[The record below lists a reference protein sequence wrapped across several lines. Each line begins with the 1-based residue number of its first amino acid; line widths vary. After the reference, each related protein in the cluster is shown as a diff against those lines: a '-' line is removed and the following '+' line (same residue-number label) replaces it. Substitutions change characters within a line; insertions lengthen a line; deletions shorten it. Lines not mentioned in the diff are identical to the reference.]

1 MTVTLH
7 LGDCLEVLPTLS
19 TASVD
24 LVIADPPYILAAVS
38 NTHMNGKAGTWG
50 DMMNTAY
57 WFTEWQS
64 QCLRILKP
72 NGALWTFC
80 NWKTIPILMK
90 AGIATG
96 YGITSML
103 VWDKE
108 WIGPGGHQGL
118 RPRYEMVALT
128 AKEDFAI
135 KDRGIGDI
143 MNYLWSAVKPNGHP
157 AEKPTDLI
165 RRLLRIC
172 DMKGK
177 TVLDPFM
184 GSGSV
189 GDAAITE
196 QCGYIGIETDE
207 EWHKYAEKRIDA
219 VSSQMVMA
227 L

>member
-1 MTVTLH
+1 MIDLR
-7 LGDCLEVLPTLS
+7 LGDCLEILPTLA

-57 WFTEWQS
+57 WFAEWQS

-72 NGALWTFC
+72 SGAMWTFC
-80 NWKTIPILMK
+80 NWKTIPVLMK
-90 AGIATG
+90 AGITNG
-96 YGITSML
+96 HGITSMM

-128 AKEDFAI
+128 AKENFAI
-135 KDRGIGDI
+135 RDRSVPDI
-143 MNYLWSAVKPNGHP
+143 VSYLWSASKPNGHP

-165 RRLLRIC
+165 RMLLRTC
-172 DMKGK
+172 DMRGK
-177 TVLDPFM
+177 VLLDPFM
-184 GSGSV
+184 GSGSA
-189 GDAAITE
+189 GEAANAE
-196 QCGYIGIETDE
+196 GCDYIGIETDE
-207 EWHKYAEKRIDA
+207 AWHKYATRRIET
-219 VSSQMVMA
+219 SQRQMVME